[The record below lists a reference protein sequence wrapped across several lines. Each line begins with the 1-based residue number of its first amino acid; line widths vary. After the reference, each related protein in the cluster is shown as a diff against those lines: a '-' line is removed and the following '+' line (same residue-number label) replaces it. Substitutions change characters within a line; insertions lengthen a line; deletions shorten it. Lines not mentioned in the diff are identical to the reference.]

1 MNKNLEF
8 PEPGLSRKELAW
20 ILYDVGNSAFVLV
33 MITAVMPIFFKD
45 VAAAGLPYVVS
56 TAYWGFANA
65 GASVI
70 LALLSP
76 VLGAMADYQ
85 DKKKAFFVFF
95 LGMGLFFTMALAG
108 IGPGMW
114 MVCLIFFVLGRVGWA
129 GANLFYD
136 AFVVDV
142 TSPERMDLVS
152 SRGYAW
158 GYIGSVIP
166 FVFILWLLTRAGD
179 ISRDGLSLDAVRMGF
194 VVVAVWW
201 FVFSIP
207 LLKTVGQ
214 RHFLP
219 RPARPVHDSFKRLW
233 YTFQSIRT
241 HPSVF
246 MFLAAYFFYID
257 GVGTIISM
265 ATAYGRD
272 LGFSIS
278 LLIVVI
284 LFIQIIAFPFAL
296 VYGRL
301 AKRFSTKTMLNV
313 GICVYCVITVMAF
326 LLPEIQNPKLKVGLF
341 WVIAFL
347 VASSMGGIQA
357 LSRSFFARLIPME
370 KSGEF
375 FGFFN
380 VFGKFAAISGPL
392 LMGGV
397 AKISGHTRW
406 GVLSLMVLFLT
417 GVMAAEPG
425 EGWCFAFSSCP

>member
-179 ISRDGLSLDAVRMGF
+179 ISRTVCPWMLFAWDLWWWPCGGLSFLYPFLKPLGKGIFFLGLLDRCTTALKGCG
-194 VVVAVWW
+194 
-201 FVFSIP
+201 IP
-207 LLKTVGQ
+207 FRASV
-214 RHFLP
+214 
-219 RPARPVHDSFKRLW
+219 
-233 YTFQSIRT
+233 RT
-241 HPSVF
+241 HL
-246 MFLAAYFFYID
+246 FLCFWPHI
-257 GVGTIISM
+257 
-265 ATAYGRD
+265 
-272 LGFSIS
+272 
-278 LLIVVI
+278 
-284 LFIQIIAFPFAL
+284 
-296 VYGRL
+296 
-301 AKRFSTKTMLNV
+301 FST
-313 GICVYCVITVMAF
+313 
-326 LLPEIQNPKLKVGLF
+326 
-341 WVIAFL
+341 
-347 VASSMGGIQA
+347 
-357 LSRSFFARLIPME
+357 
-370 KSGEF
+370 
-375 FGFFN
+375 
-380 VFGKFAAISGPL
+380 
-392 LMGGV
+392 
-397 AKISGHTRW
+397 
-406 GVLSLMVLFLT
+406 LT
-417 GVMAAEPG
+417 GWAP
-425 EGWCFAFSSCP
+425 S